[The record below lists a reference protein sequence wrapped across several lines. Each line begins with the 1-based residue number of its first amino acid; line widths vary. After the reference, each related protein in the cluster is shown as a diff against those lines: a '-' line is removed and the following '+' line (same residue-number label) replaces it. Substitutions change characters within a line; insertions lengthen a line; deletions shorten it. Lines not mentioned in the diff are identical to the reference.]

1 MKIACGKNSQRCK
14 LFVGLSVFALSCAAA
29 HAQGQHHRG
38 SVGRP
43 PPMAV
48 PHGPPPGQ
56 IHAPPPSRA
65 RGQPPSQT
73 RGQPAGQPHGQ
84 PVSQAHG
91 QPVGESVRERWL
103 AMPPDARQNFRRNA
117 ELWMQMS
124 PEQRNLMRQRETMR
138 RQIVTREAE
147 AAVRD
152 SGLQLNPQ
160 QRAQFESRYIQERR
174 KVEQTL
180 RQQIETE
187 RQKEIPALI
196 RELKKEFQIDQP
208 VKSPAAKSATS
219 PKSDK

>member
-29 HAQGQHHRG
+29 QAQGQQHHAPA
-38 SVGRP
+38 GRP
-43 PPMAV
+43 APRVV

-56 IHAPPPSRA
+56 AHGA
-65 RGQPPSQT
+65 
-73 RGQPAGQPHGQ
+73 PAGQARAPSTGQ
-84 PVSQAHG
+84 ARAIPKGQARVIPGG
-91 QPVGESVRERWL
+91 QSVRDRWL

-117 ELWMQMS
+117 ELWMQMT
-124 PEQRNLMRQRETMR
+124 PKQRNLMRQRETMR
-138 RQIVTREAE
+138 RQIVTREAD
-147 AAVRD
+147 AAIRN

-160 QRAQFESRYIQERR
+160 ERARFESRYIQERR

-219 PKSDK
+219 AKSDK